1 MSEQTGAAEPTAQ
14 NKDENADLPNNQ
26 QSGESRS
33 DRDRRG
39 GGRHNRNRGGQNQ
52 GRSGQS
58 SAQQTQQNSARNSLN
73 MIELREI
80 TELIAEHGFTDFE
93 FENESI
99 RIRLRKDL
107 QPQIMQAAPPIM
119 QPQSASSV
127 APPPQQTSET
137 LQPISNASAPSN
149 VGSAAVDEDA
159 GLRKIT
165 SPIVGT
171 FYRAPSPEAEPF
183 VKIGA
188 QVSAESIVCIVEAM
202 KLMNEI
208 PAEITGEIVKIYI
221 ENGQPVEYGQ
231 PLFAVK

>member
-14 NKDENADLPNNQ
+14 NKEENPDSQNQ
-26 QSGESRS
+26 QAGENRS

-39 GGRHNRNRGGQNQ
+39 GRNNRNRGGQNQ
-52 GRSGQS
+52 GRGGQP
-58 SAQQTQQNSARNSLN
+58 AQSQQNSARNSLN

-107 QPQIMQAAPPIM
+107 QPQIIHAAPP
-119 QPQSASSV
+119 QPIAQQSMQSAT
-127 APPPQQTSET
+127 QQTQTSET
-137 LQPISNASAPSN
+137 AHSISNASAPTN
-149 VGSAAVDEDA
+149 IGAAAVDEDA

-183 VKIGA
+183 VKVGT

-208 PAEITGEIVKIYI
+208 PAEIAGEIVKIYI